1 MTSRKAG
8 FTLIELLV
16 VIAIIALLIS
26 ILLPSLAAAREA
38 SKRVVCGQNVKG
50 ATTACTTYATDN
62 LGRWPTVGS
71 FTRNLADN
79 IATTP
84 DYGNTLLAMGG
95 TDALPR
101 DRESREVFGPAEG
114 NDPPSDEEG
123 DVSVSRAL
131 WVLVRQGQMEA
142 ANFICPSSNEDFADP
157 TSDIRRFH
165 DFKGYGFLSYGYQMP
180 FYLESNQCRPRR
192 GIDVDPR
199 MVYLGDKNPGMTK
212 HTREAVEFSNG
223 DDSELIAFNSIFIG
237 PQGNGEPALQTIA
250 PASAASAGG
259 LAGPEVTLD
268 ALKPFNSPNHGGRG
282 EGTGQNVGRADGSV
296 QFLKTPLAGID
307 GDNIY
312 SMVHISPAAPHPFRI
327 ATGIYPGTNSAN
339 MASPGFRGVSLQ
351 RHSST
356 DSLLIP

>member
-1 MTSRKAG
+1 MVTSRKAG

-62 LGRWPTVGS
+62 LGWWPTVGS
-71 FTRNLADN
+71 FTRNLSGALL
-79 IATTP
+79 TTP
-84 DYGNTLLAMGG
+84 TYDNTLLAMGG

-101 DRESREVFGPAEG
+101 DRESREVFGGTSAALP
-114 NDPPSDEEG
+114 DDQEG

-142 ANFICPSSNEDFADP
+142 ANFICPSSNEDSVDP

-212 HTREAVEFSNG
+212 HTRETVEFSDG
-223 DDSELIAFNSIFIG
+223 TASELIAFNSIFIG
-237 PQGNGEPALQTIA
+237 SGGNGEPALQTIPPA
-250 PASAASAGG
+250 PTTPDG
-259 LAGPEVTLD
+259 LAAPELSPD
-268 ALKPFNSPNHGGRG
+268 DLKPFNSPNHGGRG
-282 EGTGQNVGRADGSV
+282 EGVGQNVGRADGSV
-296 QFLKTPLAGID
+296 QFLKTPLGGVD

-312 SMVHISPAAPHPFRI
+312 SVVHRNPNAPHPFRI
-327 ATGIYPGTNSAN
+327 ATGLYPGTDNTN
-339 MASPGFRGVSLQ
+339 KASPGFRGVSVN

>member
-1 MTSRKAG
+1 M
-8 FTLIELLV
+8 IELLV

-38 SKRVVCGQNVKG
+38 SKRVVCGQNIKG
-50 ATTACTTYATDN
+50 ATTACATYATDN
-62 LGRWPTVGS
+62 LSWWPTVGS
-71 FTRNLADN
+71 FTRNLAN
-79 IATTP
+79 AANTTP
-84 DYGNTLLAMGG
+84 DYANTLLAMGG
-95 TDALPR
+95 TEALPR
-101 DRESREVFGPAEG
+101 DRESREVFGPEG
-114 NDPPSDEEG
+114 AAAPTDQEG

-131 WVLVRQGQMEA
+131 WILIRLGQMEP

-180 FYLESNQCRPRR
+180 YYIESNQCRPRR

-223 DDSELIAFNSIFIG
+223 DDSELMAFNSIFIG
-237 PQGNGEPALQTIA
+237 PGGNGEPPLQSIP
-250 PASAASAGG
+250 PANAAGAGG
-259 LAGPEVTLD
+259 LAAPELSPD
-268 ALKPFNSPNHGGRG
+268 DLKPFNSPNHGGRG
-282 EGTGQNVGRADGSV
+282 DGVGQSIGRADGSV
-296 QFLKTPLAGID
+296 QFLKTPLGGID

-312 SMVHISPAAPHPFRI
+312 SMVHRSPAAPHPFRI
-327 ATGIYPGTNSAN
+327 ATGIYPGTDSTNK
-339 MASPGFRGVSLQ
+339 ASPGFRGVSNK

>member
-1 MTSRKAG
+1 MTSRKSG

-26 ILLPSLAAAREA
+26 ILLPSLAAARES
-38 SKRVVCGQNVKG
+38 SKRVVCSQNVKG

-62 LGRWPTVGS
+62 VGWWPTVGS
-71 FTRNLADN
+71 FTRNLAN
-79 IATTP
+79 SANTTP
-84 DYGNTLLAMGG
+84 DYDNTLLAMGG

-101 DRESREVFGPAEG
+101 DRESREVFGGPGAAA
-114 NDPPSDEEG
+114 PSGEEG

-131 WVLVRQGQMEA
+131 WILVRQGQMEP
-142 ANFICPSSNEDFADP
+142 ANFICPSSGEDVVDP

-180 FYLESNQCRPRR
+180 FYIESNQCRPRR

-199 MVYLGDKNPGMTK
+199 MVFLGDKNPGMTK
-212 HTREAVEFSNG
+212 HTREAVESNNG
-223 DDSELIAFNSIFIG
+223 DDPELVAFNSIFVG
-237 PQGNGEPALQTIA
+237 PQGNGEPALQTIP
-250 PASAASAGG
+250 PANASGAGG
-259 LAGPEVTLD
+259 LAAPELSPD
-268 ALKPFNSPNHGGRG
+268 DLKPFNSPNHGGRG
-282 EGTGQNVGRADGSV
+282 EGVGQSAGRADGSV
-296 QFLKTPLAGID
+296 KFIKTPLGGVD

-312 SMVHISPAAPHPFRI
+312 SMVHISPAAPTPFRT

-339 MASPGFRGVSLQ
+339 KASPGFRGVSLQ

-356 DSLLIP
+356 DSLLLP